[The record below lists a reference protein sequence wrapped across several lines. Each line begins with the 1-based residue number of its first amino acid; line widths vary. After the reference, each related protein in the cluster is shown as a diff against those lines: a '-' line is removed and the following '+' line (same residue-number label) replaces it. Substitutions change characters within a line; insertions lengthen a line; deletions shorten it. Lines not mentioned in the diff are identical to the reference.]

1 MHCHTKSIRKEEQVQ
16 KDHNNADLL
25 EKSDRGHKDLVF
37 FYDFV
42 SALNRQVITTPLGTE
57 EEKG

>member
-1 MHCHTKSIRKEEQVQ
+1 MQ

-25 EKSDRGHKDLVF
+25 EKSDSGHKDLVF

-42 SALNRQVITTPLGTE
+42 SALNRQVIITPLGTE
-57 EEKG
+57 EKKR

>member
-1 MHCHTKSIRKEEQVQ
+1 MQ

-25 EKSDRGHKDLVF
+25 EKSDSGHKDLVF